1 MGSPSFGNFGPLIGV
16 VYVSSTH
23 CRFLIYSTKNAEVL
37 TFHELKLRQIVHNAG
52 WLEYD
57 PMEIWK
63 STQECIETAYKNLII
78 LEINPYD
85 LVAISICSQRGTTL
99 LWDKD
104 TGNPL
109 CNAVG
114 WSDCRTSSLLKTVL
128 SNVNY
133 DVDYLRHKT
142 GLPLSTCFS
151 ALKIRWLQENITA
164 VSEALEVGTCLFGTL
179 DSWILWNLTGS
190 NTSGVHMTDVT
201 NAGYTSLMNVHT
213 LQWDAKICQFFRI
226 PMEILPRIRSNS
238 ELYGYVV
245 GGSLTGLPIAACIGE
260 QSAALLGQLQTK
272 VGQNVCIID
281 ESCFVL
287 LNTGEELIDSFN
299 GLLSVVAY
307 KLGPKVPA
315 YYSLEGA
322 ISNAG
327 ATVSWLK
334 QGLRIC
340 TEINSNDNA
349 VEVLNTFLGESSMIS
364 SSCSSGMLNADCG
377 LAAKRSEITFVPA
390 FHGLYAPYWR
400 YDARG
405 VLLGLTSQTT
415 AENVTQAA
423 YEATGFQ
430 IHEVLDAFKR
440 DTPTWNRKSH
450 KERIIFCGDYAE
462 NNAFVQ
468 FIADIVGCL
477 LERPQTTSPACLGA
491 MICAGITMNV
501 VSLLQAEVMY
511 PPPVDAFSPTTTVNR
526 REQLYKRWNYAV
538 RKCLNWNNFA
548 TYEEDLELFA
558 QRDSD
563 PNLPIRRSLPGSI
576 YITSSFVLLLIA
588 NFLRGRNIT

>member
-1 MGSPSFGNFGPLIGV
+1 MASPSFGNFGPLIGV
-16 VYVSSTH
+16 IYVNSTY

-37 TFHELKLRQIVHNAG
+37 TFHEVKLRQIVHNAG

-57 PMEIWK
+57 PEEIWK
-63 STQECIETAYKNLII
+63 NTQECIETAYKNLII

-85 LVAISICSQRGTTL
+85 LIAIGICSQRGTTI
-99 LWDKD
+99 LWDKE
-104 TGNPL
+104 TGGSL
-109 CNAVG
+109 YNALG
-114 WSDCRTSSLLKTVL
+114 WSDCRTSPLLKTML
-128 SNVNY
+128 GNVNY
-133 DVDYLRHKT
+133 DVNYLRHKS

-151 ALKIRWLQENITA
+151 ALKIKWLQENVAA
-164 VSEALEVGTCLFGTL
+164 VSTAMEKGTCLFGTL

-190 NTSGVHMTDVT
+190 NISGVHSTDVT

-213 LQWDAKICQFFRI
+213 LQWDVKLCNFFRI
-226 PMEILPRIRSNS
+226 PLQILPRIRSNS
-238 ELYGYVV
+238 ELYGYVI
-245 GGSLTGLPIAACIGE
+245 GGALNGLPIAACIGE

-281 ESCFVL
+281 DSCFVL
-287 LNTGEELIDSFN
+287 LNTGEELIESSH
-299 GLLSVVAY
+299 GLLSLAAY
-307 KLGPKVPA
+307 KLGPKVPTF
-315 YYSLEGA
+315 YSLEGA

-327 ATVSWLK
+327 ATVNWLK
-334 QGLRIC
+334 KGLRIS
-340 TEINSNDNA
+340 TEINSNDNV

-364 SSCSSGMLNADCG
+364 SSCSSGMLNAECG

-405 VLLGLTSQTT
+405 IMLGLTSLTT
-415 AENVTQAA
+415 AEHVTQAA

-430 IHEVLDAFKR
+430 IHEILDAFKK
-440 DTPTWNRKSH
+440 DTPTWNRKST
-450 KERIIFCGDYAE
+450 KERLILGGDYAE

-477 LERPQTTSPACLGA
+477 LEKPQTTSPAGLGT
-491 MICAGITMNV
+491 MICAGITMKV

-511 PPPVDAFSPTTTVNR
+511 PPPVDAFSPTTTANR

-538 RKCLNWNNFA
+538 QKCLNWNNFA

-576 YITSSFVLLLIA
+576 YITSSFLLLLVA
-588 NFLRGRNIT
+588 NFLHGRNIV